1 MKTVADLKRTDI
13 HRHKELF
20 KIESDRNSESYT
32 KIELAFDGNPY
43 DDLKKSTARPSRIY
57 WLSNET
63 LGMNDIADE
72 RQSGHPK
79 VKGLLN
85 RHIGSHLN
93 SREDLKLVGFSV
105 SMHDKN
111 RLQITSQ
118 KSKLFGVRTIDVLIE
133 NNRIK
138 GVESQVMELSNY
150 FRLGKIFLLKLKKNN
165 VLPDIPEVLIKSRNL
180 TYKVLLKILRG
191 TRTIRILYFLSSKSL
206 LVGLKNNL

>member
-150 FRLGKIFLLKLKKNN
+150 FRLGKIFLLKLKK
-165 VLPDIPEVLIKSRNL
+165 KFAARNS
-180 TYKVLLKILRG
+180 G
-191 TRTIRILYFLSSKSL
+191 NF
-206 LVGLKNNL
+206 N